1 MEGGELIM
9 KGSCI
14 FRNCSSQYEAGGIWI
29 DLNQGGLINI
39 SNMKV
44 KSCKAITDGGGM
56 FLSSGLG
63 SKIILDKSEIY
74 QCESNGN
81 GGGIYSQIFMYSESR
96 FIIKD
101 TIIHE
106 CKSTNQSQYS
116 YPESGFG
123 GGIFLICDGKYY
135 PSSKNLDFHG
145 MKIYNNSADKFG
157 QSLYVVM
164 NNVSEWC
171 QYGILGEY
179 VKGNYS
185 DTYSNETDIEGIA
198 MNMNTFNSATQQLI
212 QQKQQP
218 LELFWRILGILNKA
232 NVIAKVSM
240 TKTKLSFILEGQ
252 NMIS

>member
-1 MEGGELIM
+1 
-9 KGSCI
+9 
-14 FRNCSSQYEAGGIWI
+14 
-29 DLNQGGLINI
+29 
-39 SNMKV
+39 MKV
-44 KSCKAITDGGGM
+44 KSCKAITDGGGI

-81 GGGIYSQIFMYSESR
+81 GGGIYSQIFIS
-96 FIIKD
+96 
-101 TIIHE
+101 
-106 CKSTNQSQYS
+106 SQNS
-116 YPESGFG
+116 YQISGFG

-135 PSSKNLDFHG
+135 PSQKNMDFHG

-157 QSLYVVM
+157 QSAYVVM

-171 QYGILGEY
+171 QHGILGEY
-179 VKGNYS
+179 LKGNYS
-185 DTYSNETDIEGIA
+185 DTYSNETDLEGIA
-198 MNMNTFNSATQQLI
+198 MNMNIFNYATQQLI
-212 QQKQQP
+212 QQQQQP